1 MPTKDRFG
9 VAIHAAKMVAYSD
22 YTIKEAA
29 KIENCSEVSIYGAAR
44 RLGIDISKNKENKSL
59 MSKGGRWYVRV
70 TYGRCRICFPAGTDL
85 EKARCKR
92 DAFIN
97 FMNAETK
104 KTAAK
109 LNRFI
114 SRII

>member
-9 VAIHAAKMVAYSD
+9 VAIHAAKMVAYAN

-29 KIENCSEVSIYGAAR
+29 KIENCSEHSIYCAAR
-44 RLGIDISKNKENKSL
+44 RLGIDISKNKENKCL

-70 TYGRCRICFPAGTDL
+70 MYGRYRICFPAGTDL
-85 EKARCKR
+85 EKARSKR

-97 FMNAETK
+97 FMNAEMK
-104 KTAAK
+104 KTAEK
-109 LNRFI
+109 LNQFI